1 MGLILSEVTI
11 SFILPTSNAHRAK
24 QLQAGD
30 VIVEVDGVKAN
41 KDNIAELLRGE
52 DVPESS
58 VHLLIRRKEE
68 MIGGW
73 QLVQVTLARSSPA
86 ELADLSRLLQLF
98 SRMRKSAD
106 RISEVH
112 AC

>member
-1 MGLILSEVTI
+1 MTI
-11 SFILPTSNAHRAK
+11 SFILPTSNAHRTK

-30 VIVEVDGVKAN
+30 VIVEVDGIKAN
-41 KDNIAELLRGE
+41 KDNVAELLRGE

-58 VHLLIRRKEE
+58 VDLLIRRKEA

-73 QLVQVTLARSSPA
+73 QLLQVTFARSSAA
-86 ELADLSRLLQLF
+86 ELADLSRLLRLF
-98 SRMRKSAD
+98 SCMKKSAD

-112 AC
+112 ACYKSQGH